1 MSRIKKTFKFRLY
14 PTKKQVAI
22 LDGQLGLCCEL
33 YNAALQERR
42 DAYRIAHKSISF
54 RSQSDQLPGI
64 KKERPD
70 VSEVYS
76 QVLQDVLHRVDKS
89 FDGFFRRVKRRQNVG
104 FPRFRSRR
112 RYDSLTY
119 PQLGFHIEERH
130 LKLSKVGRIKI
141 KLHRPIEGTI
151 KTLTLLRDAG
161 RWYASFSVETEVNP
175 LPESQ
180 EAVGID
186 VGLSAFATLSDGSK
200 IRNPRHYRSVQK
212 KLRIAQRR
220 VARRRKGSAGRR
232 AAVLILQTAHAHIRN
247 QRSDFQHQVAR
258 EIVNNY
264 GFIAVE
270 ALNVK
275 GLARGM
281 LAKSVHDVGWSAF
294 ISKLASKAEEAA
306 RVFVKVDP
314 RGTSQR
320 CVCGAP
326 VPKTLSDR
334 WHLCTSCG
342 LSVDRDH
349 ASALEILRLG
359 LSLQASTWSV
369 ATCVA

>member
-1 MSRIKKTFKFRLY
+1 MSIIRKTFKFRLY
-14 PTKKQVAI
+14 PTKKQVEI

-54 RSQSDQLPGI
+54 SSQSDQLPGI
-64 KKERPD
+64 KEERSD
-70 VSEVYS
+70 VGEVYS
-76 QVLQDVLHRVDKS
+76 QVLQEVLHRVEKS
-89 FDGFFRRVKRRQNVG
+89 FDGFFRRVKRGQKAG

-119 PQLGFHIEERH
+119 PQLGFAIEERH
-130 LKLSKVGRIKI
+130 LKLSKIGRVKI
-141 KLHRPIEGTI
+141 KLHRPIEGKT
-151 KTLTLLRDAG
+151 KTLSIIRDAG
-161 RWYASFSVETEVNP
+161 KWYACFSVETEINP
-175 LPESQ
+175 LPECSDS
-180 EAVGID
+180 VGLD
-186 VGLSAFATLSDGSK
+186 VGLSAFATLSDGTK
-200 IRNPRHYRSVQK
+200 IENPRHYRSAQK
-212 KLRIAQRR
+212 QLRIAQRR
-220 VARRRKGSAGRR
+220 VARRKKGSAGRR
-232 AAVLILQTAHAHIRN
+232 AAVLILQRANAHIRN
-247 QRSDFQHQVAR
+247 QRSNFQHQVAR
-258 EIVNNY
+258 AIVNNY

-270 ALNVK
+270 DLNVK
-275 GLARGM
+275 GLAMGM

-320 CVCGAP
+320 CVCGNP

-334 WHLCTSCG
+334 WHHCERCG

-359 LSLQASTWSV
+359 LSLQALTWPGAARV
-369 ATCVA
+369 A